1 MSISKPSTVV
11 RMLLAIAI
19 AMPPAQSAGQQQ
31 TLTKKELKAL
41 IASAKTP
48 ADHELIAEHYR
59 FEAKRLAAKQ
69 QEHERQLAEY
79 YSDYSTYHPSKYP
92 TWADH
97 CRGLAAHYK
106 ISAAKATAQADMHER
121 LARDG
126 R

>member
-1 MSISKPSTVV
+1 
-11 RMLLAIAI
+11 MLLAIAI

-41 IASAKTP
+41 IASAKTA
-48 ADHELIAEHYR
+48 ADHELIAEYYHS
-59 FEAKRLAAKQ
+59 EAKRLEAKQ
-69 QEHERQLAEY
+69 QEHEQELAEY
-79 YSDYSTYHPSKYP
+79 YNDHSIYHPSKYP

-106 ISAAKATAQADMHER
+106 IAAAKATAQADMHER
-121 LARDG
+121 LARDV

>member
-11 RMLLAIAI
+11 RMLLAVAI
-19 AMPPAQSAGQQQ
+19 AMPAVQLAGQQQ

-41 IASAKTP
+41 IASARTA
-48 ADHELIAEHYR
+48 ADHELIAEYYR
-59 FEAKRLAAKQ
+59 FEAKRLQAMQ
-69 QEHERQLAEY
+69 QEHEQHLAEY
-79 YSDYSTYHPSKYP
+79 DKNPARYPSKYP

-106 ISAAKATAQADMHER
+106 IGAAKATAQADMHGR
-121 LARDG
+121 LARNV